1 MKNLRL
7 FLLALAVGSMTMF
20 TACDAPATDEGT
32 DNADTT
38 IVAEDAAGDV
48 ETATTEAE
56 DQVAPEEE
64 TTEVEGTEVEGT
76 EGEATEAEGT
86 EEAETPAE

>member
-32 DNADTT
+32 DGADTT
-38 IVAEDAAGDV
+38 IVADDAAGDV
-48 ETATTEAE
+48 EDANTEAE
-56 DQVAPEEE
+56 DQAAPAEE
-64 TTEVEGTEVEGT
+64 TTEVEAT
-76 EGEATEAEGT
+76 EGEATEGEATEGEEVET
-86 EEAETPAE
+86 TEAE